1 MLDKYEYE
9 FQLSDFSLNNL
20 SLKKYNEE
28 FLSFN
33 KPYVI
38 KSEEINFKVYPME
51 EKNNNITVLAKFT
64 ISNKDFKLNIEY
76 IAEYN
81 STLNETNINQEYYSR
96 LKPAVFV
103 TIYKYAKEMS
113 VKVISEVVGNKVIFP
128 IYDRRKIGKNK

>member
-1 MLDKYEYE
+1 MLMNYEYE

-28 FLSFN
+28 FLSYN
-33 KPYVI
+33 NPYTI
-38 KSEEINFKVYPME
+38 KSEEINFKVYLIE

-64 ISNKDFKLNIEY
+64 ISTKDFKLNIEY

-81 STLNETNINQEYYSR
+81 STINEIDTKQEYYSK
-96 LKPAVFV
+96 LEPAVFI
-103 TIYKYAKEMS
+103 TMYQYAKEMS

-128 IYDRRKIGKNK
+128 IYDRRKIGK

>member
-103 TIYKYAKEMS
+103 TIFKYA
-113 VKVISEVVGNKVIFP
+113 
-128 IYDRRKIGKNK
+128 

>member
-128 IYDRRKIGKNK
+128 IYDRRKIGK